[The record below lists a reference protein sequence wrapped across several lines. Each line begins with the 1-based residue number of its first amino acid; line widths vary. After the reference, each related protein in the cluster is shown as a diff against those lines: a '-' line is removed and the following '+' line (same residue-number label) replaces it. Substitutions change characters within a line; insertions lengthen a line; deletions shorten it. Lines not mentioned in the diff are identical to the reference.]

1 MIFNKLPSLSFTEV
15 WLNAL
20 HDVIRSGHI
29 VSPRDKLT
37 LELPQRTTISD
48 MTRPVLTAPERQLSY
63 RFMAA
68 EAYWILSGSDRV
80 EDISKYNPN
89 IAQFSDDGERFYGAY
104 GPKIVGQMDYIVDK
118 LLQDP
123 SSRQAG
129 LTIWRENPPATKDVP
144 CTVAIFCNIRQ
155 DENKRD
161 HLNVHVFMR
170 SSDLWLGLPYDTFNF
185 SMFGH
190 LICAKLNAH
199 RRHDEAVRPGYL
211 FLTAAS
217 SHIYQ
222 TNWDDAKRCIDAGL
236 PKATQPTT
244 PEMMWRDE
252 RALMMWLKDLRDT
265 QKGSQERFEDTGVR
279 LRWWE

>member
-20 HDVIRSGHI
+20 HDVIRSGAI
-29 VSPRDKLT
+29 VSPRGKMT
-37 LELPQRTTISD
+37 LEMPQRTTISD

-80 EDISKYNPN
+80 EDIAKYNPN

-104 GPKIVGQMDYIVDK
+104 GPKIVGQLDYVVAK
-118 LLQDP
+118 LQQDP

-129 LTIWRENPPATKDVP
+129 LTIWRENPPETKDVP

-190 LICAKLNAH
+190 LVCSKLNSL
-199 RRHDEAVRPGYL
+199 RRRDEAVKPGYL

-222 TNWDDAKRCIDAGL
+222 PNWDDAKRCIDAGL
-236 PKATQPTT
+236 PKIMQPTT
-244 PEMMWRDE
+244 PEMLWRDE

-265 QKGSQERFEDTGVR
+265 QKGSQERFEDTGMR